1 MSYDYFS
8 PDGNAG
14 RTAEP
19 KFDTDSFSDLIFD
32 EDGTGHPATIS
43 YDYFY
48 YESAIHICKLVVS
61 TSLRHVEQE
70 DVLNLLN
77 FREGKR
83 IELECSVKLELI

>member
-1 MSYDYFS
+1 MAYDYFS

-32 EDGTGHPATIS
+32 EDGKGHPATIS
-43 YDYFY
+43 Y
-48 YESAIHICKLVVS
+48 ESFTYDGAVRVCKLVVS
-61 TSLRHVEQE
+61 TSLGHVQQE
-70 DVLNLLN
+70 DVLNLLS

-83 IELECSVKLELI
+83 IELECQMQLL